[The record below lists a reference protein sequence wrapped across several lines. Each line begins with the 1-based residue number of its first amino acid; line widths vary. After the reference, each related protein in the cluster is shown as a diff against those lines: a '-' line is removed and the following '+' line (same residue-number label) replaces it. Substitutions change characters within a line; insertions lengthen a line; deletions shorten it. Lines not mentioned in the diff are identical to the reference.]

1 VQSLEA
7 GELPTGQSA
16 ASPGGSSVNVVT
28 TKFGVVTC
36 TTGTLLS
43 VLEAA
48 VPELF
53 WIGSLPPHASA
64 VFDTEAA
71 ELYGTLT
78 VRVIVEL
85 LPPVIGVV
93 ELQPTVP
100 VPVPVHVH
108 ALPVDVYEASV

>member
-1 VQSLEA
+1 
-7 GELPTGQSA
+7 LPTGQWA
-16 ASPGGSSVNVVT
+16 ELPNESSVSVVT
-28 TKFGVVTC
+28 TKFGAATC

-43 VLEAA
+43 VLETA
-48 VPELF
+48 VPELV
-53 WIGSLPPHASA
+53 WIGSLPPHAEA

-71 ELYGTLT
+71 ELYGTFT

-85 LPPVIGVV
+85 LPPAIAVV
-93 ELQPTVP
+93 ELQPTVL